1 VNLIDIECKYYD
13 LKCDA
18 HILHK
23 KDIVCILFTVNE
35 CEEKNILKFYKVILL
50 KNLKIIY
57 L

>member
-1 VNLIDIECKYYD
+1 MNLIDIECKYYD